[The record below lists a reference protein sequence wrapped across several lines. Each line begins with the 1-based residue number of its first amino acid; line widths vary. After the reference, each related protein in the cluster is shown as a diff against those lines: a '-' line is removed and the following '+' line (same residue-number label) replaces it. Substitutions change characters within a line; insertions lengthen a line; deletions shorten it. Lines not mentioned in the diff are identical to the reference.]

1 MLSSDNSVAEGT
13 TSQENTNNNTT
24 LNEVTNDDSLKPTEE
39 SKTQESLDVTP
50 RELNEDN
57 TTDTDLREDVF

>member
-1 MLSSDNSVAEGT
+1 
-13 TSQENTNNNTT
+13 

-50 RELNEDN
+50 RELKEDN